1 MYEGWASLLKKG
13 GSYVRVCLLEGSRSM
28 DKNVLLWLAERK
40 EIDQVLYLKSELN
53 LMTYVKSDMPDI
65 VMIHLGTNKNNGL
78 LLGEKIK
85 GFCETIKVIFISDD
99 TGQALNAF
107 DVGASG
113 YLIDPLDKS
122 KFERCIN
129 KLVHNF

>member
-1 MYEGWASLLKKG
+1 M
-13 GSYVRVCLLEGSRSM
+13 RVCLLEGSRSM

-40 EIDQVLYLKSELN
+40 EIDQVLYLKNDMN
-53 LMTYVKSDMPDI
+53 LMTYIKSDMPDI
-65 VMIHLGTNKNNGL
+65 IMIHLGANKNKGL
-78 LLGEKIK
+78 LIGEKIK
-85 GFCETIKVIFISDD
+85 DFCETIKVIFISDEI
-99 TGQALNAF
+99 GQALSAF

-129 KLVHNF
+129 KLIYNF